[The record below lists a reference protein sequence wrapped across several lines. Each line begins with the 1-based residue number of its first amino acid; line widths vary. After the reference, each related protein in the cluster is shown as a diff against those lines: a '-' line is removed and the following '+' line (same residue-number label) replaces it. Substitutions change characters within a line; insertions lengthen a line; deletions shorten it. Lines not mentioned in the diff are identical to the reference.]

1 MWTCGQCRRRPKG
14 KQRWVCRA
22 GQTRAVDARS
32 ASCGRIS
39 ARRKWWA
46 IKYVLMEL
54 IRDAG
59 MDSAARRMFSHLCR
73 RCETGKQS
81 NMLYNYA
88 DSDSYADAMW
98 DEMDATAPYLLLRPK
113 TGAEASQPC
122 AAE

>member
-73 RCETGKQS
+73 RSEGGWQS
-81 NMLYNYA
+81 NKLYNYA
-88 DSDSYADAMW
+88 GEDLKKTTEQLAELPE
-98 DEMDATAPYLLLRPK
+98 EMVSKSTDMQLWP
-113 TGAEASQPC
+113 
-122 AAE
+122 